1 MKILIAYAGRA
12 GVTKECAEL
21 LKKELYG
28 REVTLCDLKKEIP
41 KPEDFDTV
49 IVGSAIYFGKAE
61 KTARSFLRAN
71 AKELAK
77 KRFGGFVCCA
87 FSDMADKYIEE
98 TFSPELRRVAVD
110 CAYFGGELKPDKQK
124 NFFYKMLVR
133 TMRNEIINNGDSDDE
148 SEIRILPEINP
159 SEIVKF
165 ADKLK
170 KS

>member
-1 MKILIAYAGRA
+1 MKILIAYAGRV

-21 LKKELYG
+21 LEKELCG
-28 REVTLCDLKKEIP
+28 REITLCDLKKDTP
-41 KPEDFDTV
+41 MLDDFDTV
-49 IVGSAIYFGKAE
+49 VVGSAIYFGKAE
-61 KTARSFLRAN
+61 KTVRSFLRAN
-71 AKELAK
+71 AKELKEK
-77 KRFGGFVCCA
+77 KFGGFVCCA

-98 TFSPELRRVAVD
+98 TFSAELRRAAVD

-124 NFFYKMLVR
+124 NFFYKMLVK

-148 SEIRILPEINP
+148 SEMRILPEINP